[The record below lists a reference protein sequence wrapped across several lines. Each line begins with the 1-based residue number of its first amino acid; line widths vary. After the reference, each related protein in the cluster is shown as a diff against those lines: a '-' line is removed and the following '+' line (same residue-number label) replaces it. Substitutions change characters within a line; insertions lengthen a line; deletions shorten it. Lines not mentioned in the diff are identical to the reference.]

1 MAPALRVS
9 LLVLADASDPVPEDN
24 DVVAGGAALI
34 VFAFL
39 ILAVVVLAL
48 SFNKQLRKT
57 RAAREAGVFGDE
69 PEADAPGTTAKPDA
83 APR

>member
-1 MAPALRVS
+1 LAPALLVS

-24 DVVAGGAALI
+24 AVVAGGTALI
-34 VFAFL
+34 VFGFL
-39 ILAVVVLAL
+39 ILAVVVLGF

-69 PEADAPGTTAKPDA
+69 PAA
-83 APR
+83 APEDATAEKTQP

>member
-1 MAPALRVS
+1 MATALLAP
-9 LLVLADASDPVPEDN
+9 LLRLADASDPVPADN
-24 DVVAGGAALI
+24 DVVAGGTALL
-34 VFAFL
+34 VFGFL

-69 PEADAPGTTAKPDA
+69 PATPEKSGPAQS
-83 APR
+83 